1 MLEVQPGQ
9 LTVILLGNG
18 ACLENVVA
26 KLTGIVRC
34 VQHQKGQKEHSLVAA
49 LQILQEFFR
58 FTAVCGKVR
67 GNDVHVISGADCF
80 FLFLDL
86 TAVKVGNL
94 ALYRFDGFHLIHRLN
109 VHTHNERA
117 FHIQKIS
124 QQTVIQ
130 LRCENLQKRNSPVF
144 LAHTEL
150 LAGAE
155 LKGAWCN
162 KILCGQT
169 GRGQPV
175 PFKLK
180 WELFVHVEYC
190 MKLRKPFFTVQR
202 SGSYTKT
209 LEVIKYIGLNT
220 LQTGLGSF
228 DAVCVDTKSQVFG
241 LDETVVTSGQL
252 ILQHCGVFLADTV
265 KGIPLGRDG
274 NGVSKGL
281 LRCRKVQKRQL
292 EMNRA
297 VKIIE
302 EITPTLK
309 DCRLIFVL
317 GELIV
322 DVLKLNGLCVVAVR
336 YAADSVRPHPFIRD
350 TVLRRFSFFV
360 RAVGAGNGRFDLLL
374 IGAGQLFL
382 CLYRL
387 HSFFLGFP
395 EHPMQPFFYCGEQCH
410 TPPYR
415 AFPAALIRHKSYWSG
430 RDAAW
435 DGSQLL

>member
-1 MLEVQPGQ
+1 M
-9 LTVILLGNG
+9 
-18 ACLENVVA
+18 
-26 KLTGIVRC
+26 
-34 VQHQKGQKEHSLVAA
+34 
-49 LQILQEFFR
+49 
-58 FTAVCGKVR
+58 
-67 GNDVHVISGADCF
+67 
-80 FLFLDL
+80 
-86 TAVKVGNL
+86 
-94 ALYRFDGFHLIHRLN
+94 
-109 VHTHNERA
+109 
-117 FHIQKIS
+117 
-124 QQTVIQ
+124 
-130 LRCENLQKRNSPVF
+130 
-144 LAHTEL
+144 
-150 LAGAE
+150 
-155 LKGAWCN
+155 
-162 KILCGQT
+162 
-169 GRGQPV
+169 
-175 PFKLK
+175 KLK
-180 WELFVHVEYC
+180 
-190 MKLRKPFFTVQR
+190 KPFFTVQR

-220 LQTGLGSF
+220 LQTGLGGF
-228 DAVCVDTKSQVFG
+228 DAVCVDTKGQVFG
-241 LDETVVTSGQL
+241 LDEAVVTSGQL
-252 ILQHCGVFLADTV
+252 ILQHCGIFLADTV

-322 DVLKLNGLCVVAVR
+322 DVLKLDGLCVVAVR

-360 RAVGAGNGRFDLLL
+360 RAVSAGNGRFDLLL
-374 IGAGQLFL
+374 IGAGQFFL

-387 HSFFLGFP
+387 HSFFLGFS

-415 AFPAALIRHKSYWSG
+415 AFPAALIRHKSCWSG
-430 RDAAW
+430 KVAAL
-435 DGSQLL
+435 DGLQLL

>member
-1 MLEVQPGQ
+1 M
-9 LTVILLGNG
+9 
-18 ACLENVVA
+18 
-26 KLTGIVRC
+26 
-34 VQHQKGQKEHSLVAA
+34 
-49 LQILQEFFR
+49 
-58 FTAVCGKVR
+58 
-67 GNDVHVISGADCF
+67 
-80 FLFLDL
+80 
-86 TAVKVGNL
+86 
-94 ALYRFDGFHLIHRLN
+94 
-109 VHTHNERA
+109 HTHNERA

-169 GRGQPV
+169 GRSQPV

-180 WELFVHVEYC
+180 RELFIHVEYR
-190 MKLRKPFFTVQR
+190 MKLKKPFFTVQR

-220 LQTGLGSF
+220 LQTGLGGF
-228 DAVCVDTKSQVFG
+228 DAVRVDTKGQVFG

-302 EITPTLK
+302 EITPPLK

-360 RAVGAGNGRFDLLL
+360 RAVSAGNGRFDLLL